1 LWQLHVF
8 QSIQLCDFLKSQILW
23 IGAFE
28 NSRIRLATHSEC
40 GDFCNFIE
48 QKIQAIGYLINNAA
62 QTVRRPAGFY
72 THLMENEERSI
83 ASLPQQAQELLLDHT
98 NCLDELKC

>member
-1 LWQLHVF
+1 M
-8 QSIQLCDFLKSQILW
+8 
-23 IGAFE
+23 
-28 NSRIRLATHSEC
+28 
-40 GDFCNFIE
+40 
-48 QKIQAIGYLINNAA
+48 A

-98 NCLDELKC
+98 NCLDELKVLTTGFHPMKIYRHLARTRTWNCG